1 MKTQYITDDAGN
13 IKTVLLSYK
22 KYLKM
27 LKEQEELEEMKSEF
41 GQTVSFQEYVARKKK
56 RYNS

>member
-13 IKTVLLSYK
+13 IKSVLLSYK
-22 KYLKM
+22 KYLKL

-41 GQTVSFQEYVARKKK
+41 GQTVSFQEYVAKKKK
-56 RYNS
+56 RYNG

>member
-13 IKTVLLSYK
+13 IKSVLLSYK
-22 KYLKM
+22 KYLKL
-27 LKEQEELEEMKSEF
+27 LKEQEELEEMRSEF

-56 RYNS
+56 RYNG